1 MKTFF
6 LFVFISL
13 IYFVVQLVND
23 WPALADL
30 IRKGGFY
37 E

>member
-6 LFVFISL
+6 LFVILSL
-13 IYFVVQLVND
+13 IYFVAHLVND

-30 IRKGGFY
+30 IRKGGLR
-37 E
+37 